1 MLNFFILAT
10 GFVILIYGATHLVN
24 GAASLAKKFNIPG
37 IVIGLTIVAFGTSSP
52 ELVVNVAGSLKG
64 TSGIV
69 LGNIIG
75 SNLFNV
81 LLILGISAVI
91 YPLAVKSNTTW
102 MEIPLSFISSLL
114 VFILASD
121 IYLDGA
127 DINHLSRTDG
137 IVLIFFFIIFLAYN
151 FRLMKNGSF
160 DEEISVK
167 DYTKLKSL
175 IIIGIGIAMLG
186 IGGTM
191 IINSAVQVAT
201 MLGISERVIGLTV
214 VAFGTSL
221 PELATSVVAAL
232 KKNVDIAV
240 GNIVG
245 SNIFNVFFI
254 LGTSAIINPIPIAPG
269 TGLDMLV
276 NIGASLLLFVFI
288 FTGKGRKID
297 RFEGAIFITLYTA
310 YLAAILFIL

>member
-10 GFVILIYGATHLVN
+10 GFVILIYGATLLVN

-75 SNLFNV
+75 SNIFNV

-91 YPLAVKSNTTW
+91 YPLTVKSNTTW

-254 LGTSAIINPIPIAPG
+254 LGTSTIINPIPIAPG

-297 RFEGAIFITLYTA
+297 RFEGAIFIALYTA
-310 YLAAILFIL
+310 YIIAILFIL

>member
-10 GFVILIYGATHLVN
+10 GFVILIYGATLLVN

-37 IVIGLTIVAFGTSSP
+37 IVIGLTIVALGTSSP

-75 SNLFNV
+75 SNIFNV
-81 LLILGISAVI
+81 LLILGISALI

-121 IYLDGA
+121 IYLDGT
-127 DINHLSRTDG
+127 DINSLSRIDG

-160 DEEISVK
+160 DDEVEIK

-175 IIIGIGIAMLG
+175 IIIGVGIAMLG
-186 IGGTM
+186 IGGSM

-201 MLGISERVIGLTV
+201 MLGISERVIGLTI

-254 LGTSAIINPIPIAPG
+254 LGTSAIINPVNIAPG
-269 TGLDMLV
+269 AGMDMLV

-310 YLAAILFIL
+310 YLAAILFVL